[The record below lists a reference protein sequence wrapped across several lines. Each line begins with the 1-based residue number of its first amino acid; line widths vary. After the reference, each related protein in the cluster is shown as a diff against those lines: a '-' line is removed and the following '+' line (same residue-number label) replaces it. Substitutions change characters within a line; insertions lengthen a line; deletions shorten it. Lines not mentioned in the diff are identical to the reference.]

1 MADGEAPPLL
11 PTHPLCSECLL
22 PVPMSCPPNRIQ
34 YAEEVPEWKM
44 EKNRYY
50 VELPGDVW
58 EEGELMRLIKDNQE
72 KRVGALHTFYICI

>member
-1 MADGEAPPLL
+1 
-11 PTHPLCSECLL
+11 
-22 PVPMSCPPNRIQ
+22 VQ

-58 EEGELMRLIKDNQE
+58 EEGTLMNLIRCNQE
-72 KRVGALHTFYICI
+72 KRVGAAVWCWRLAGLPLG

>member
-1 MADGEAPPLL
+1 
-11 PTHPLCSECLL
+11 
-22 PVPMSCPPNRIQ
+22 
-34 YAEEVPEWKM
+34 M

-72 KRVGALHTFYICI
+72 KRVGGWAWLGFGMGCGANEPAGWAAEGGDQHMCAWCGCPLLGGLT

>member
-1 MADGEAPPLL
+1 MADGEEPQLCASLRL
-11 PTHPLCSECLL
+11 PSYPS
-22 PVPMSCPPNRIQ
+22 PNRIQ
-34 YAEEVPEWKM
+34 YAEEVPEWQM

-72 KRVGALHTFYICI
+72 KRVSALLEMCSYLGGC